1 MSARSAWSRLT
12 PLAVLLIVV
21 VPGMFQEG
29 CKRPSERR
37 KEQARLDSIRT
48 DTARPAYN
56 PYKFGQGNAQY
67 NRERENLGNIDS
79 LVTPP
84 APRTA
89 PPATTPR
96 P

>member
-1 MSARSAWSRLT
+1 M
-12 PLAVLLIVV
+12 PAVLLAALVL
-21 VPGMFQEG
+21 PALLQEG

-37 KEQARLDSIRT
+37 KERARLDSIRA

-56 PYKFGQGNAQY
+56 PYKLGQGTAQY
-67 NRERENLGNIDS
+67 NRERENLGNLDS

-84 APRTA
+84 KTSPS
-89 PPATTPR
+89 TTPR

>member
-1 MSARSAWSRLT
+1 MRTIS
-12 PLAVLLIVV
+12 PLFLVLLLFLSPVLHD
-21 VPGMFQEG
+21 G

-37 KEQARLDSIRT
+37 KEQSRLDSLRR

-56 PYKFGQGNAQY
+56 PYKFGQGNTQY

-79 LVTPP
+79 LVTPANP
-84 APRTA
+84 AA
-89 PPATTPR
+89 PGGATTPR

>member
-1 MSARSAWSRLT
+1 MGRAIS
-12 PLAVLLIVV
+12 PLFLVLILLLSPVLH
-21 VPGMFQEG
+21 GG

-37 KEQARLDSIRT
+37 REQARLDSLRR
-48 DTARPAYN
+48 DSARPAYN
-56 PYKFGQGNAQY
+56 PYKFGRGNTQY

-84 APRTA
+84 NPA
-89 PPATTPR
+89 ATTPR